1 MTNKKEFYVSVNR
14 AGKGAE
20 EVPVS
25 HSFRSLSIGIGSE
38 SDIIAAI
45 PSLPARHGI
54 IQKSFSGYNL
64 VLPASAELSIT
75 IGDTTVPFKSLVDF
89 GLLKKK
95 GKFYLFPVP
104 DRVPCTVN
112 SADLSIT
119 FGYRE
124 KPRVVKKR
132 AIVDRSLRKQLIT
145 TEDYAFIVIL
155 AIVYILGSS
164 FAAYLSTIKIAKK
177 DSAQAIQAMPTRF
190 AKLVMEPPKK
200 VAPKTTG
207 GAVATAG
214 GGGKGEEKAKTEEVS
229 PKETK
234 EAKKAV
240 KSESP
245 TSSTDTGPVGSSV
258 PVLGGGP
265 GPGGG
270 SGGGSGS
277 GVKSRGLLGVIMAKT
292 KAPDFLSQDLLS
304 DVDEPVKGGG
314 GGGGRGGSGGGTA
327 SDVLS
332 DIVTARSQGG
342 GEGGAGGSGFGSGGP
357 GSGGSGG
364 GIGGGVGT
372 GIGTGVGP
380 GVSRG
385 GTGGRRKDT
394 AEIIK
399 EKKDVIVTEAEK
411 EKAQR
416 RDSETL
422 ASLRKRDES
431 EIYKTIMSYIGGL
444 KYLYNNALRKD
455 ATLKGKIS
463 VKILV
468 GQDGKVKEATM
479 ASTTLNNQELEE
491 AMISRIQKWKF
502 PELQGGEDF
511 PITYTFDFSP
521 VG

>member
-25 HSFRSLSIGIGSE
+25 PSFRSLSIGSGSD

-104 DRVPCTVN
+104 GKAPCTVK
-112 SADLSIT
+112 SADVSIT

-124 KPRVVKKR
+124 KPRLVKKR
-132 AIVDRSLRKQLIT
+132 AIVDRSLRKQLVT
-145 TEDYAFIVIL
+145 KEDYAFIAIL

-164 FAAYLSTIKIAKK
+164 FAVYLSTIKIAKK
-177 DSAQAIQAMPTRF
+177 DTAQAIKAMPTRF

-265 GPGGG
+265 GGGTGPG
-270 SGGGSGS
+270 SGGGN
-277 GVKSRGLLGVIMAKT
+277 VKSRGLLGVIMAKT

-304 DVDEPVKGGG
+304 DIDEPVKGGG
-314 GGGGRGGSGGGTA
+314 GGGGRSGSGGGSA

-364 GIGGGVGT
+364 GIGGGIGT

-399 EKKDVIVTEAEK
+399 EKKDVMVAEID
-411 EKAQR
+411 KAKPQQA
-416 RDSETL
+416 DAATL

-468 GQDGKVKEATM
+468 GQDGKVKEASM